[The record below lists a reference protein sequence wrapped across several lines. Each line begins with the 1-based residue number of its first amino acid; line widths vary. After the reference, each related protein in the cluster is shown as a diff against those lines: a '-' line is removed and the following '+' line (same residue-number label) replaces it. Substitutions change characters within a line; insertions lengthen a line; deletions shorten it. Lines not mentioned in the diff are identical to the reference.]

1 MQVREEATSLYS
13 PHSRAHPHPQEAPS
27 PQGKSHQPISPML
40 ARSWVGRGGPES
52 SHALGSNRQG
62 CKPHGHAPGH
72 MRKSSEQ
79 HAPTQALPA
88 QLPRPQPPGEPVART
103 GLWSVV
109 CSLPAGSRRSNPQEN
124 MVADE
129 GCECQDPSHTQVP
142 PAPPLTQAGQTAGPQ
157 EPGLHGDAVGR
168 GGGQCVC
175 VRCAI
180 PLSPWALLDYSPA
193 LLLPFP
199 SLTSGLK
206 APPAEPRRFLFPC
219 PEHCPADFH
228 LVLRSKPP
236 ILCPFLGVPHH
247 PECLLPLRC
256 TRFSV

>member
-1 MQVREEATSLYS
+1 
-13 PHSRAHPHPQEAPS
+13 
-27 PQGKSHQPISPML
+27 ML

-142 PAPPLTQAGQTAGPQ
+142 PAPPLTQAGQSAGPQ

-175 VRCAI
+175 VCAV
-180 PLSPWALLDYSPA
+180 
-193 LLLPFP
+193 PFP
-199 SLTSGLK
+199 CLPGPFWTIPQPFSFPSPHSRQASRPLLQSPDGSCFLAQNTVPQTSTWSSG
-206 APPAEPRRFLFPC
+206 AS
-219 PEHCPADFH
+219 
-228 LVLRSKPP
+228 LRS
-236 ILCPFLGVPHH
+236 CVPSSGSPTTQSVCSLSAAPGFRCDPCHH
-247 PECLLPLRC
+247 LTWYTSTHGSARQHWGGQSP
-256 TRFSV
+256 